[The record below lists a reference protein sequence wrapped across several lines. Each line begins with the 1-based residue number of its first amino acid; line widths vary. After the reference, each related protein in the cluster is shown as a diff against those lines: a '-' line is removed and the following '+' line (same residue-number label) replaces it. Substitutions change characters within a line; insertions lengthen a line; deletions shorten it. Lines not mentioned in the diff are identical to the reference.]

1 MQFELE
7 SSWEL
12 LLSDTLKSE
21 WYGMLLS
28 KLEKEYKEQTVFPP
42 KEDVFNALNYTT
54 VDNVKVVILG
64 QDPYHGRGQAHGLC
78 FSVPDGVKQ
87 PPSLRNIIK
96 ELNSD
101 LKLANTNNANLSSWA
116 KQGVL
121 LINAIFT
128 VREKLAG
135 SHQKIGW
142 EKFTDSIIQGI
153 SEHNNNCVFILWGNY
168 AQKKEKLIDTK
179 KHYIIKSVHP
189 SPLSSHRGFFG
200 SKPFSKTNNYL
211 IENNISPIDWSL
223 PSIKESKQTALF

>member
-42 KEDVFNALNYTT
+42 KKDVFNALNYTT

-101 LKLANTNNANLSSWA
+101 MKLGNTSSTNLSSWA

-168 AQKKEKLIDTK
+168 AQKKEKLIDAQ
-179 KHYIIKSVHP
+179 KHCIIKSVHP

-200 SKPFSKTNNYL
+200 SKPFSKTNSYL
-211 IENNISPIDWSL
+211 IENNITPIDWSL
-223 PSIKESKQTALF
+223 PSIKESQQTALF